1 MTCVLGKNTIF
12 TSSMISI
19 NYVLL
24 RRPFY
29 KDLKKSRGSRVRGG
43 VFCFKW
49 KTMSYSSCTQFVAL
63 TIFFFALYKLKNY
76 KGLREKG
83 PSNTVPFTWQQF
95 VQGLSLCHVRNQMR
109 ANVCCVWQKSFRFL
123 LLCFAGL
130 SETALA
136 VWLWEVWLRAKVTC
150 AHLAHLTVSSA
161 GAQAALGL
169 CLHNGCTE
177 LSHNYIKAI

>member
-24 RRPFY
+24 CRPFY

-63 TIFFFALYKLKNY
+63 TIFFLPSTNWGTI
-76 KGLREKG
+76 KGLGKRDQ
-83 PSNTVPFTWQQF
+83 VIWQQF

-109 ANVCCVWQKSFRFL
+109 ANVCCVWQNSFRFL

-150 AHLAHLTVSSA
+150 AHLAHLTASSA